1 MMQVTCVVCGK
12 LWYVALLVTLYFL
25 WTVMILV
32 TLCWLWK
39 VMVHCSSGHTVL
51 SDSHGTL
58 LLWSHCIVRGHNVLS
73 ADSHGTLVLCLWTV
87 IVRFSSL
94 LLYCLWTVMKCCSS
108 LLL

>member
-1 MMQVTCVVCGK
+1 
-12 LWYVALLVTLYFL
+12 
-25 WTVMILV
+25 MILV

-51 SDSHGTL
+51 SDNHGTL
-58 LLWSHCIVRGHNVLS
+58 LLWSHCIVLGHNVLYV
-73 ADSHGTLVLCLWTV
+73 DSHGTLVLWSHCLWTV

-94 LLYCLWTVMKCCSS
+94 LLYCLWTVMVSCSSLLLYCLWTVMKCCSS